1 MLDDA
6 CRQLV
11 HVFAILN
18 IWALGL
24 FAKAGGGNYAASQ
37 RQFNALP
44 EQALKL
50 IMHAYSTFE

>member
-1 MLDDA
+1 
-6 CRQLV
+6 
-11 HVFAILN
+11 
-18 IWALGL
+18 LGL